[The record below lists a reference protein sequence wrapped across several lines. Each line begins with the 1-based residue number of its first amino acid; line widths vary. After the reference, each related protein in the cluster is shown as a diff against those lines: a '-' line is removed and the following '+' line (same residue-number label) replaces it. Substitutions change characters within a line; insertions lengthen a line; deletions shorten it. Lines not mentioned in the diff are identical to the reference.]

1 MKCLYN
7 FISQNCYVSVNTI
20 VTEKYHIYYLL
31 FFWVKIND
39 SVVWTKN
46 TGEHLVKEPNNTMSV
61 KLRMGVP
68 FALKEQLLTS
78 FLIP

>member
-1 MKCLYN
+1 MLCFSEYN
-7 FISQNCYVSVNTI
+7 SHWKIQ
-20 VTEKYHIYYLL
+20 YLL

-39 SVVWTKN
+39 SVVWNKN